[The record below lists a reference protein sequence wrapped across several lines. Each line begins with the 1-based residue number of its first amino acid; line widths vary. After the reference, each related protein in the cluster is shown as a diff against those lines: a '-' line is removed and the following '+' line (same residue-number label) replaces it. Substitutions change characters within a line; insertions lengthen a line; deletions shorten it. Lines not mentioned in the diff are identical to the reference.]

1 MEVLEGSRGSMGV
14 YLAKTE
20 FLARFLLEPP
30 LVCYMLL
37 LVVRMKFSVCW
48 VLILAL

>member
-1 MEVLEGSRGSMGV
+1 MEVLEGSRGSMWV

-48 VLILAL
+48 VLIAL